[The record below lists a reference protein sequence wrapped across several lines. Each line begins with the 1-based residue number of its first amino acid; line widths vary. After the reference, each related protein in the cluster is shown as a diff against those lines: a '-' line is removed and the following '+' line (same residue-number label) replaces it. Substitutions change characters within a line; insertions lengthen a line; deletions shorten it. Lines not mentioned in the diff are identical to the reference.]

1 MTRTDLQMEKAGPLW
16 AVLGAPLVGVPLM
29 VAVLALG
36 SGTAVDAALEPELGS
51 AVEQVEAVESVET
64 TPDQDARGLHDD

>member
-1 MTRTDLQMEKAGPLW
+1 MKSTVFQADKAGPFW

-36 SGTAVDAALEPELGS
+36 SGTAVEAAVDQDPALAAEHAVLVDATSELDAA
-51 AVEQVEAVESVET
+51 AFHK
-64 TPDQDARGLHDD
+64 D